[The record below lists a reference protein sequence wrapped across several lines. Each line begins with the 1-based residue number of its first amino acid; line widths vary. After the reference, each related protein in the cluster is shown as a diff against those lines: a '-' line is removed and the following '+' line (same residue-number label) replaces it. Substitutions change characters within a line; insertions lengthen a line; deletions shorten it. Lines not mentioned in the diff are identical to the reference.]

1 VALTDRWPGI
11 IIDNGAPFIN
21 INNTYDVTNHIKGK
35 VIKDRFD
42 KLFSVHYMFRL
53 LLIHFFAFK
62 VVFKLFYFHI
72 FPHPY
77 V

>member
-1 VALTDRWPGI
+1 MALTDRWPGI

-42 KLFSVHYMFRL
+42 KKFSVQNQ
-53 LLIHFFAFK
+53 
-62 VVFKLFYFHI
+62 VFVF
-72 FPHPY
+72 
-77 V
+77 